1 MFKCKELSS
10 KVLFQVLL
18 STEMK
23 VYIFFDASGTE
34 KKKKKEMTALL
45 AQG

>member
-1 MFKCKELSS
+1 MKNWAS

-23 VYIFFDASGTE
+23 EYIFFDASGTE
-34 KKKKKEMTALL
+34 KKKKEMTALL